1 MAIQIINDQQSAE
14 ITPVDPYLEQT
25 GLSLDDLHR
34 TMEMAGL
41 LQTSLEVETVLQLFL
56 ESAQKTVK
64 FAGAIYEYESLA
76 LNYVY
81 GRREQH
87 RCHYNIRLSEEYL
100 GKLTICRRSPFTPA
114 EMETLENLLFHLI
127 YPLRNTLMYQKAI
140 RAAQLDPLTGS
151 NNRAAM
157 DAAMKREIELA
168 HRQRNPLSLLVVDLD
183 FFKKINDEYGHIAGD
198 YVLKTLVTCL
208 SDTMRSSDM
217 LFRYG
222 GEEFTLLLAGTD
234 KEGAYKF
241 AERVRRAV
249 ANYPFIYNGK
259 EIPVTASI
267 GVASLASQ
275 DDAKQLFEKADT
287 ALYQAK
293 HGGRNQVQFFTSEA
307 PLQQAK

>member
-1 MAIQIINDQQSAE
+1 MAIQIINEQQSAKV
-14 ITPVDPYLEQT
+14 TPVDPYLEQT

-41 LQTSLEVETVLQLFL
+41 LQTSLEIETVLTLFL
-56 ESAQKTVK
+56 ESVQKTVK
-64 FAGAIYEYESLA
+64 FGGAIFEYEPLA
-76 LNYVY
+76 VNNRY

-100 GKLTICRRSPFTPA
+100 GKLTFCRRRPFTPD
-114 EMETLENLLFHLI
+114 EMETLEGLMFHLI
-127 YPLRNTLMYQKAI
+127 YPLRNALMYQKAI
-140 RAAQLDPLTGS
+140 RAAQIDPLTGA

-183 FFKKINDEYGHIAGD
+183 FFKKINDQYGHIAGD
-198 YVLKTLVTCL
+198 YVLKTLVNCL
-208 SDTMRSSDM
+208 EDTMRSSDM

-249 ANYPFIYNGK
+249 ANYPFVYNGK

-267 GVASLASQ
+267 GVASLASL
-275 DDAKQLFEKADT
+275 DDSKRLFEKADA
-287 ALYQAK
+287 ALYRAK
-293 HGGRNQVQFFTSEA
+293 ENGRNQVHYYAQPRLKEA
-307 PLQQAK
+307 K